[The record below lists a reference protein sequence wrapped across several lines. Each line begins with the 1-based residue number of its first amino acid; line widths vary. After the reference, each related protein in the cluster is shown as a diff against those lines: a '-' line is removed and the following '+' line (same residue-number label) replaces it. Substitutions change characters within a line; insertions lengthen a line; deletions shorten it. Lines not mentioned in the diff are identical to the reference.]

1 MAKTDRKADH
11 GDDKLYALRH
21 STAHVED
28 GRVSVYQ
35 HNGFV
40 DLCKGPHVEKTGKIG
55 PFKLLSIAGAYWRG
69 NERNPQLQRIY
80 GTVWPDQKQLDDYLK
95 RLQEIERRDHRV
107 LGRELELFRIDE
119 ELGSGLV
126 LWLPNLSIV
135 REELEAW
142 WRKIHHERGYTLVY
156 TPHIAHEKIYIR
168 SGHLEKYG
176 DNMYGP
182 LLLDEGTQKFWIKPM
197 NCPGHIKVFQ
207 SKVHS
212 YRELPMRIGELGT
225 VYRYERG
232 GTLHGMLRVRGFTQD
247 DSHIFCSW
255 DQAQAEIGGVFDL
268 AMEFLRVFGYSDP
281 KIYLS
286 TRPVKRLG
294 TDELWDKAEKALAD
308 ALGVREVPYD
318 IDEGGGVFYA
328 PKIDIKVMDAI
339 GREWQGPTIQIDL
352 NLPER
357 FDVTFVNAQGQRER
371 AVMIHRVLFGSLER
385 FVGGLIEHYAGNFP
399 LWLNWEQ
406 ATVIPIR
413 GQGTRW
419 RDARA
424 DDERP
429 HTAGRARRAPA
440 DDARRRAH
448 HQALGRRRR
457 LRVVPVG
464 KESAALEGRRFR
476 ARVDRPLRR
485 ARRQALRD
493 RVRRARDRSGELS
506 RLAAESE
513 ERRGRDRHRREG
525 AVEQGPRSRGPEP
538 PRAPPGRRR
547 GRASHL
553 AARAGVQRP
562 RDQLVQGV
570 RFRGRGDREGRGHD
584 GSRLFRRRR
593 RDGVHRRPTASGVR
607 SAPRHARGEARP
619 PGAAAHGARGGALRG
634 AEGPGNLPLPVGA
647 AGEDGR
653 GHRGLHPI
661 GAEPRDPR
669 RAPSVAHAPRQ

>member
-1 MAKTDRKADH
+1 MAKTERKPSH
-11 GDDKLYALRH
+11 GDEKLYALRH
-21 STAHVED
+21 STAHAMAGAVLELMPDAKFGFGPPVADGFYYDFDLPRPLQPEDLGKIEAKMREVVKANHAFEHRDMSVKEALDFFRARNQDYKVDQIKKLAEHGADEDSDDEVED
-28 GRVSVYQ
+28 GRVSIYQ
-35 HNGFV
+35 HDDFV

-135 REELEAW
+135 REELEAR

-247 DSHIFCSW
+247 DSHIFCTW
-255 DQAQAEIGGVFDL
+255 EQAQHEIGKVFDL
-268 AMEFLRVFGYSDP
+268 AMEFLRVFGYTDP

-286 TRPVKRLG
+286 TRPAKRLG

-308 ALGVREVPYD
+308 ALGIREVPYD

-406 ATVIPIR
+406 VAVIPVRESALDYGRDIATKLR
-413 GQGTRW
+413 AAGFRVHLEGQPG
-419 RDARA
+419 DL
-424 DDERP
+424 
-429 HTAGRARRAPA
+429 RARIREA
-440 DDARRRAH
+440 
-448 HQALGRRRR
+448 QGRKASYM
-457 LRVVPVG
+457 LVVG
-464 KESAALEGRRFR
+464 DKEAAAGT
-476 ARVDRPLRR
+476 VS
-485 ARRQALRD
+485 
-493 RVRRARDRSGELS
+493 V
-506 RLAAESE
+506 
-513 ERRGRDRHRREG
+513 
-525 AVEQGPRSRGPEP
+525 
-538 PRAPPGRRR
+538 RRR
-547 GRASHL
+547 G
-553 AARAGVQRP
+553 AAQGEEERGVLLEDLIARLVKE
-562 RDQLVQGV
+562 RDTKAL
-570 RFRGRGDREGRGHD
+570 
-584 GSRLFRRRR
+584 
-593 RDGVHRRPTASGVR
+593 
-607 SAPRHARGEARP
+607 P
-619 PGAAAHGARGGALRG
+619 PDFGPHG
-634 AEGPGNLPLPVGA
+634 
-647 AGEDGR
+647 
-653 GHRGLHPI
+653 
-661 GAEPRDPR
+661 
-669 RAPSVAHAPRQ
+669 PSVADSLGG